1 MDEGLPNLLSYEGHE
16 GVEEAK
22 SAVKDLSQ
30 DGGWGGGVGQ
40 VAEANLGDLDIPVAE
55 LVPDEVVDVLLG
67 IAETEAVEGTGDVL
81 DGALE
86 AAQDPTVFDGERLGG
101 RD

>member
-1 MDEGLPNLLSYEGHE
+1 M
-16 GVEEAK
+16 EEAK

-30 DGGWGGGVGQ
+30 NGGWGGGVGQ
-40 VAEANLGDLDIPVAE
+40 VTEANLGYFDIPVAE

-67 IAETEAVEGTGDVL
+67 VSEAEAVESTGDIL

-86 AAQDPTVFDGERLGG
+86 AAQDPAVFDG
-101 RD
+101 